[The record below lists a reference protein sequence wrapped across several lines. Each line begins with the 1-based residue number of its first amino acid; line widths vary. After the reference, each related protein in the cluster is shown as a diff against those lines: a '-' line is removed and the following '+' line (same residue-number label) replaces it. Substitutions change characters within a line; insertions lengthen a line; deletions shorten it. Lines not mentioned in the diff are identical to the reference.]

1 MGGVVVYERTLLGP
15 NARLVVHRLALV
27 SVVIGSLSIRMAAWQ
42 SARGI
47 VHRVLAGKLAL
58 DVAGHSVG
66 MVWRDICSHRQSA
79 GHHGRSCLGR
89 KLRKAV
95 GAKLATGGALG
106 G

>member
-1 MGGVVVYERTLLGP
+1 MVYERTLLGS
-15 NARLVVHRLALV
+15 NARLVMDRLALV

-58 DVAGHSVG
+58 DVARHFVG
-66 MVWRDICSHRQSA
+66 MVWDVCSHRQSA

-89 KLRKAV
+89 KVRKAVV
-95 GAKLATGGALG
+95 GAKLAAGGALG